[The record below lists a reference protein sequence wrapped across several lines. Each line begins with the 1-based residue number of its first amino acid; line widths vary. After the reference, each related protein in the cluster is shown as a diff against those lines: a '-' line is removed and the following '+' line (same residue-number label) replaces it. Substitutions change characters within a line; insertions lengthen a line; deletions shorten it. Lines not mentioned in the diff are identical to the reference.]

1 MRSKAIFRSAV
12 LVLIALLAIDASWC
26 CDDIVVA
33 VRASG
38 STMTAND
45 DCSDDAGSLDCHAC
59 ICSGTALI
67 ETTPPHAPPMQS
79 SALAT
84 PIVGH
89 PVSEVTPVDVPPD
102 KRG

>member
-1 MRSKAIFRSAV
+1 MFRSAV

-33 VRASG
+33 VRATG

-45 DCSDDAGSLDCHAC
+45 VCSDDAGSLDCHAC

-67 ETTPPHAPPMQS
+67 ESTAPHTPLMQATVLPTA
-79 SALAT
+79 SAGNPLSA
-84 PIVGH
+84 
-89 PVSEVTPVDVPPD
+89 VTAVDIPPD
-102 KRG
+102 ERG